1 MAGGTISGAGWFA
14 GFYRGLI
21 MIDVKPNRKFKK
33 RYNRLFQKNPLGAN
47 MFLLIAELA
56 DKRGRV
62 QITEE
67 EIAALF
73 NARFEDPKAYQLPVG
88 ADK

>member
-1 MAGGTISGAGWFA
+1 MTEQP
-14 GFYRGLI
+14 
-21 MIDVKPNRKFKK
+21 DNKFKR
-33 RYNRLFQKNPLGAN
+33 RYDRLFRVNPLGAN

-62 QITEE
+62 KTTEA
-67 EIAALF
+67 EIAVLF